1 MLSSEMPVLNMDLDG
16 DGEQTVAPHEEF
28 GVLEASEDEHLV
40 EMRDKKV
47 SRVSTALFF
56 VCEPLFICILW

>member
-1 MLSSEMPVLNMDLDG
+1 MPVLKMDL

-40 EMRDKKV
+40 ELRDKKV
-47 SRVSTALFF
+47 SRVSTVLFF